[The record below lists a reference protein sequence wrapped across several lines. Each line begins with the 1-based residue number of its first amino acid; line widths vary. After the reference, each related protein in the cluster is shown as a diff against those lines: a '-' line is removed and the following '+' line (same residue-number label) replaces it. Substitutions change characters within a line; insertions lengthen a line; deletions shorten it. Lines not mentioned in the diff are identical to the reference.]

1 MYYSVNMPDKY
12 SESYIDSQVI
22 ELDFNSVFLLMMPF
36 WLAMAFINA
45 KVMVEI
51 NKEWDINK
59 QKQKLLLK
67 GTKS

>member
-1 MYYSVNMPDKY
+1 M
-12 SESYIDSQVI
+12 
-22 ELDFNSVFLLMMPF
+22 DFNSVFLLMMPF

-59 QKQKLLLK
+59 HKQNLVLK
-67 GTKS
+67 GTK

>member
-12 SESYIDSQVI
+12 TDAHIDSKVN

-36 WLAMAFINA
+36 WLGMVFINA

-59 QKQKLLLK
+59 HKQKLLLK
-67 GTKS
+67 GTN